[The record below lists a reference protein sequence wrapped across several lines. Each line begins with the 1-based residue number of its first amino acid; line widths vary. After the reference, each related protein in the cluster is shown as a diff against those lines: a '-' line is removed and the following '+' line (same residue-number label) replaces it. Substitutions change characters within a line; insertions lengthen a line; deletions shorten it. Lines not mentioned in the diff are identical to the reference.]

1 MAVLDSDHLDLV
13 PEDEEDE
20 VYIKYDIATYPSD
33 FTLTGI
39 VDLWKA
45 GDIVIPDFQREYVW
59 TIRQASL
66 LIESFLMGLPVPSV
80 FFYIDEQNKSLVIDG
95 QQRILSIVFFIEG
108 YFGPETTQGRRQVFR
123 LQGLSDTSP
132 YHNLR
137 FEDLTQSDQRKLR
150 NSVLRAINVKQ
161 LSPTSDNTSIYH
173 IFERLNTGGTAL
185 SPQEIRN
192 CVYRGDIVAELRYL
206 NSISAWR
213 KILGKPASD
222 RHQRDVEIIL
232 RLFALFEDWQ
242 SYEKPMKEYLNTFMS
257 QNRRFASA
265 KARRFKEGFLR
276 ACETVLA
283 QLGSKP
289 FNPRGQ
295 LNTSTLDAVF
305 IALLEHTRP
314 APSDLKAR
322 YAKLIADNEFTNK
335 TRRATTDTATVHER
349 ITMAKRVLIA

>member
-1 MAVLDSDHLDLV
+1 MAVSDPDLDLM

-20 VYIKYDIATYPSD
+20 VYLKYDIATYPSD

-39 VDLWKA
+39 VDLWNA

-66 LIESFLMGLPVPSV
+66 LIESFLMGLPVPPV
-80 FFYIDEQNKSLVIDG
+80 FFYIDDENKNLVIDG

-108 YFGPETTQGRRQVFR
+108 YFGPETSQGRRQVFR
-123 LQGLSDTSP
+123 LRGLSDASP

-137 FEDLTQSDQRKLR
+137 FEDLTTPDQRKLR
-150 NSVLRAINVKQ
+150 NSVLRAINVRQ
-161 LSPTSDNTSIYH
+161 LSPTSGNTSIYH

-192 CVYRGDIVAELRYL
+192 CVYRGDIVTALRDL
-206 NSISAWR
+206 NSMATWR
-213 KILGKPASD
+213 QILGKSGFD

-232 RLFALFEDWQ
+232 RLFALFNDWQ
-242 SYEKPMKEYLNTFMS
+242 SYEKPMKEYLNKVMS
-257 QNRRFASA
+257 ENRRFSSP
-265 KARRFKEGFLR
+265 KARQFKEMFPR
-276 ACETVLA
+276 ACETIRTA
-283 QLGSKP
+283 LGAKP

-295 LNTSTLDAVF
+295 LNTSILDAVF
-305 IALLEHTRP
+305 ITLLEHDGP
-314 APSDLKAR
+314 FAADLKLR
-322 YAKLIADNEFTNK
+322 YAKLIGDPEFANK

-349 ITMAKRVLIA
+349 IAMATRALIA